1 MKQGGTRKCA
11 ALRFIGDRSDCGS
24 LILALL
30 LEVGPEQ
37 FEILDGGQEKENA
50 YEKVFHK
57 KPGMKNIKNTGALQ
71 GRVNTRGA
79 EEQLV
84 G

>member
-1 MKQGGTRKCA
+1 MPMKKYS
-11 ALRFIGDRSDCGS
+11 I
-24 LILALL
+24 
-30 LEVGPEQ
+30 
-37 FEILDGGQEKENA
+37 
-50 YEKVFHK
+50 K

-71 GRVNTRGA
+71 GRVNTRGT

>member
-1 MKQGGTRKCA
+1 
-11 ALRFIGDRSDCGS
+11 
-24 LILALL
+24 

-71 GRVNTRGA
+71 GRVNTRGT